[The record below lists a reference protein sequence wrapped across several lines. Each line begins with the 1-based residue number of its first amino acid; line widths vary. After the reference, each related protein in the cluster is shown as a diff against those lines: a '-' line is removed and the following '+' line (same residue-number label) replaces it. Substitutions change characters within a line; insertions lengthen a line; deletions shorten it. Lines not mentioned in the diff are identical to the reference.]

1 MTDTFTGSLVSSMA
15 DLFDG
20 ARVRL
25 LSSRGDYLYRNAEGT
40 GFTTIPLGASN
51 PDAGSNAGDGVTFTV
66 ECAGAKIRL
75 KSWRSDYLCRSDWRL
90 DCLHRPGE
98 LHGVTASVD
107 RQPATEWALEKAGDN
122 VKLKSSRQD
131 YLHQPESAQGITS
144 WGLDDGDLWTI
155 INPLTPWPN
164 RTALPDGSS
173 IAIRLRCALTEAT
186 TEAVVPWVKWLGLS
200 NDGIR
205 LEAVDSTLG
214 SRNIFKIQTFMP
226 PGQQYYNLPW
236 FCLQACNGNY
246 VSIPG
251 SRELIAD
258 QSDINAAGMFARGW
272 NDHEADLFL
281 THLEPWG
288 SCQSFLDN
296 CLNLNTYTCRVMCAA
311 TDVHQESIQW
321 TRRPDLSA
329 YLSGHV
335 DFFVL

>member
-1 MTDTFTGSLVSSMA
+1 MTNSLTGSLVRSMA
-15 DLFDG
+15 ELVDG
-20 ARVRL
+20 APVRL
-25 LSSRGDYLYRNAEGT
+25 RSCKGEYLCRNEEGT
-40 GFTTIPLGASN
+40 GFTTMPLAASN
-51 PDAGSNAGDGVTFTV
+51 RDAAGCAGDAATFTV
-66 ECAGAKIRL
+66 ERDGAKIRL
-75 KSWRSDYLCRSDWRL
+75 KTWRFDYLCRSDWRT

-98 LHGVTASVD
+98 LHGVMTCGD
-107 RQPATEWALEKAGDN
+107 PLPATAWFLENAGDN
-122 VKLKSSRQD
+122 VKLRSSRQD
-131 YLHQPESAQGITS
+131 YLHCPESSQGITS

-155 INPLTPWPN
+155 INPLMPWPN

-173 IAIRLRCALTEAT
+173 IAIRLRCALTDAK

-200 NDGIR
+200 NDGMR

-236 FCLQACNGNY
+236 FCLQACNGKY

-251 SRELIAD
+251 SSELLAD

-272 NDHEADLFL
+272 NDHEAELFL

-296 CLNLNTYTCRVMCAA
+296 CLKLDTYTCRVMCAA
-311 TDVHQESIQW
+311 TDAHQGSIQW

>member
-214 SRNIFKIQTFMP
+214 SRNLLKIKRSCRLVSSTTT
-226 PGQQYYNLPW
+226 
-236 FCLQACNGNY
+236 CLGFACKP
-246 VSIPG
+246 VMATMSPSLVQG
-251 SRELIAD
+251 S
-258 QSDINAAGMFARGW
+258 
-272 NDHEADLFL
+272 
-281 THLEPWG
+281 
-288 SCQSFLDN
+288 
-296 CLNLNTYTCRVMCAA
+296 
-311 TDVHQESIQW
+311 
-321 TRRPDLSA
+321 
-329 YLSGHV
+329 
-335 DFFVL
+335 

>member
-1 MTDTFTGSLVSSMA
+1 
-15 DLFDG
+15 
-20 ARVRL
+20 
-25 LSSRGDYLYRNAEGT
+25 
-40 GFTTIPLGASN
+40 
-51 PDAGSNAGDGVTFTV
+51 
-66 ECAGAKIRL
+66 
-75 KSWRSDYLCRSDWRL
+75 
-90 DCLHRPGE
+90 
-98 LHGVTASVD
+98 
-107 RQPATEWALEKAGDN
+107 
-122 VKLKSSRQD
+122 
-131 YLHQPESAQGITS
+131 
-144 WGLDDGDLWTI
+144 
-155 INPLTPWPN
+155 
-164 RTALPDGSS
+164 
-173 IAIRLRCALTEAT
+173 
-186 TEAVVPWVKWLGLS
+186 
-200 NDGIR
+200 
-205 LEAVDSTLG
+205 
-214 SRNIFKIQTFMP
+214 MP